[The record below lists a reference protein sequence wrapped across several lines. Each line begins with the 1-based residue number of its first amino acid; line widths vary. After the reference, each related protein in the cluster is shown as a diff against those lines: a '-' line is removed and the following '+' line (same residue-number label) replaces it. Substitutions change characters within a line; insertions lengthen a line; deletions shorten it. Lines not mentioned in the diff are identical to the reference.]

1 MSLNLHSNLD
11 DISSKIDKM
20 DEELKYFSDH
30 VDEVFITPFHCFLY
44 YDVKTAEKDEEM
56 FVEMV
61 NWFIDYILTYKKD
74 RAELERQY
82 IETAAA
88 ITASKGETVEPKTLD
103 LDCFSLIMRPLY
115 KIIKTIEY
123 SDLIEDGLWV
133 KTIDKAFDK
142 DDLVRKLKEVYGY
155 LKEGM
160 SEAILEVIDI
170 REKRIEKNI
179 KDNIDSLRPSCYDK
193 KYARETIVRF
203 RKAYETKEDSP
214 VFEPDEEPEVTDD
227 STSEEDLAA
236 LMAEEDPLVFADG
249 EESEELDDSTSEE
262 EALAALMAEE
272 DPLVFAGGKDSE
284 AVDDSTSEEEAL
296 AALTAEE
303 DLEFADE
310 APPVEDDSPSS
321 SASTAEGE
329 MVGSTGLISEEDL
342 KGIAER
348 PKEIKEIIIRNREK
362 EESIENYEEYLKK
375 IYQGIGFSVQ
385 KENGIRKR
393 YPHEEEKPP
402 ASIKTSKGEFFL
414 IVEKNPEISN
424 QNSYED
430 YCQYIKEQESNI
442 SNINE
447 FIKYLTSH
455 LNEGYQF
462 YYIYITQLIEILS
475 NSEKQKSLPEH
486 YKVDLSISFL
496 FVTKTF
502 TIYVSPKAISDIND
516 GKLVADNLNGIIGA
530 INSDA
535 FEIPYIKSMK
545 IINKELCKDEPL
557 TISGD
562 SENDTTP
569 VEEDI
574 LPGAAPGAD
583 DYTSEDIEASEEDG
597 FTHEDVVAPAE
608 GEDSPSTK
616 DKAVRQRAPRIT
628 VPKSKKEIETIIT
641 YKYSIYKMIVSELI
655 KEEKEISKENFRS
668 VLKNMC
674 DNQPDNVRF
683 KLEFDKNSD
692 EYILVSEEDGEK
704 QTMTISYSG
713 FITSTSAR
721 FKPINDKQ
729 EYEASDRTSKIS
741 LNLRNI
747 APEKVDRNKAI
758 IYTCLTDAKIS
769 VNSKKLVI
777 TRFIRQLLAKY
788 QAKVIILYKTKQ
800 LGVGGGYTVDFNET
814 DENEDITLPLTN
826 RDPREP
832 IEIEVYLKNDKRI
845 TISLEPVAGAK
856 RLKI

>member
-1 MSLNLHSNLD
+1 MTGYLTKAD
-11 DISSKIDKM
+11 P
-20 DEELKYFSDH
+20 EEEGDTVALRIPNAEIASIFQDTVAKYFSDH

-103 LDCFSLIMRPLY
+103 LDCFSLIMRELY

-160 SEAILEVIDI
+160 SEAILEVIEI

-179 KDNIDSLRPSCYDK
+179 KDNIDTLRPSYLEQK
-193 KYARETIVRF
+193 SARETIVRL

-214 VFEPDEEPEVTDD
+214 VFEPDEEPEVT
-227 STSEEDLAA
+227 
-236 LMAEEDPLVFADG
+236 
-249 EESEELDDSTSEE
+249 DDSTSEE

-329 MVGSTGLISEEDL
+329 MVGSTGLITEED
-342 KGIAER
+342 IE
-348 PKEIKEIIIRNREK
+348 EITKPSIIIRRREK
-362 EESIENYEEYLKK
+362 DESIENYEEYLKK

-455 LNEGYQF
+455 LNEGYHF

-475 NSEKQKSLPEH
+475 NSEKEESSSEH
-486 YKVDLSISFL
+486 YKVEISISFL

-516 GKLVADNLNGIIGA
+516 GKLKADNLNGIIGA
-530 INSDA
+530 INSDS

-562 SENDTTP
+562 SEDDTTP

-616 DKAVRQRAPRIT
+616 DKAVRKRAPRIT

-788 QAKVIILYKTKQ
+788 QAKIIILYKTKQ

>member
-1 MSLNLHSNLD
+1 
-11 DISSKIDKM
+11 
-20 DEELKYFSDH
+20 
-30 VDEVFITPFHCFLY
+30 
-44 YDVKTAEKDEEM
+44 
-56 FVEMV
+56 
-61 NWFIDYILTYKKD
+61 
-74 RAELERQY
+74 
-82 IETAAA
+82 
-88 ITASKGETVEPKTLD
+88 
-103 LDCFSLIMRPLY
+103 
-115 KIIKTIEY
+115 
-123 SDLIEDGLWV
+123 
-133 KTIDKAFDK
+133 
-142 DDLVRKLKEVYGY
+142 
-155 LKEGM
+155 
-160 SEAILEVIDI
+160 
-170 REKRIEKNI
+170 
-179 KDNIDSLRPSCYDK
+179 
-193 KYARETIVRF
+193 
-203 RKAYETKEDSP
+203 
-214 VFEPDEEPEVTDD
+214 
-227 STSEEDLAA
+227 
-236 LMAEEDPLVFADG
+236 
-249 EESEELDDSTSEE
+249 
-262 EALAALMAEE
+262 
-272 DPLVFAGGKDSE
+272 
-284 AVDDSTSEEEAL
+284 
-296 AALTAEE
+296 
-303 DLEFADE
+303 
-310 APPVEDDSPSS
+310 
-321 SASTAEGE
+321 
-329 MVGSTGLISEEDL
+329 MVGSTGLISAEDL
-342 KGIAER
+342 TGIAKQ
-348 PKEIKEIIIRNREK
+348 PKEIIIRNRGKDEPI
-362 EESIENYEEYLKK
+362 ESYEEYLKK
-375 IYQGIGFSVQ
+375 IYQGIGFFVQ
-385 KENGIRKR
+385 KENGMRKR
-393 YPHEEEKPP
+393 YPHEEDLFQNGGIITTSEGKF
-402 ASIKTSKGEFFL
+402 SIKVDNNREISDLNSYDEYRQYIETKEA
-414 IVEKNPEISN
+414 EISN
-424 QNSYED
+424 IKDVID
-430 YCQYIKEQESNI
+430 YLK
-442 SNINE
+442 
-447 FIKYLTSH
+447 SH
-455 LNEGYQF
+455 LNEEYPF
-462 YYIYITQLIEILS
+462 YYMYITQLIEILS

-486 YKVDLSISFL
+486 YKVDLSISLL

-502 TIYVSPKAISDIND
+502 TIYVSPDAIKDIND
-516 GKLVADNLNGIIGA
+516 GKLKADNLNGIIGA
-530 INSDA
+530 INSDS

-562 SENDTTP
+562 SEDDTTP

-574 LPGAAPGAD
+574 LPGVAPEAD
-583 DYTSEDIEASEEDG
+583 DYTSEDTEASEEDG

-608 GEDSPSTK
+608 GEDSSSTK
-616 DKAVRQRAPRIT
+616 KDKVVRKRAPRIT

-668 VLKNMC
+668 VLKNLC

-729 EYEASDRTSKIS
+729 EYETSDKTSKIS

-788 QAKVIILYKTKQ
+788 QAKVNIYYKLKQ
-800 LGVGGGYTVDFNET
+800 SGVKAAYGVDFNET

>member
-1 MSLNLHSNLD
+1 MSLDLHSDLD
-11 DISSKIDKM
+11 SISSKIDEM
-20 DEELKYFSDH
+20 DEALKDFSDH
-30 VDEVFITPFHCFLY
+30 VDEVFITPFHYFLY

-56 FVEMV
+56 FVERV

-103 LDCFSLIMRPLY
+103 LDCFSLIMSPLY

-133 KTIDKAFDK
+133 KTIDKTFNK
-142 DDLVRKLKEVYGY
+142 DDLVRNLKEVYGY

-160 SEAILEVIDI
+160 SEARLEIIEI
-170 REKRIEKNI
+170 REKRIENYF
-179 KDNIDSLRPSCYDK
+179 KDNIDLLRPSYIDEK
-193 KYARETIVRF
+193 FARETIVRL

-214 VFEPDEEPEVTDD
+214 VFEPEPEMT
-227 STSEEDLAA
+227 
-236 LMAEEDPLVFADG
+236 
-249 EESEELDDSTSEE
+249 
-262 EALAALMAEE
+262 
-272 DPLVFAGGKDSE
+272 
-284 AVDDSTSEEEAL
+284 DDSTSEEEAL

-342 KGIAER
+342 KGIAKR
-348 PKEIKEIIIRNREK
+348 PKEIKEIIIRNRDK
-362 EESIENYEEYLKK
+362 NESIENYEEYLKK
-375 IYQGIGFSVQ
+375 IYQDIGFSVQ
-385 KENGIRKR
+385 KENGIRKK
-393 YPHEEEKPP
+393 YPHEEDHFKDGDIITTPEGNFR
-402 ASIKTSKGEFFL
+402 IKVDNNREISDLNSYDEYRQYIETKEA
-414 IVEKNPEISN
+414 EISN
-424 QNSYED
+424 IKDVID
-430 YCQYIKEQESNI
+430 YLK
-442 SNINE
+442 
-447 FIKYLTSH
+447 SH
-455 LNEGYQF
+455 LEESDNIF
-462 YYIYITQLIEILS
+462 YGIYIRQLIEILS
-475 NSEKQKSLPEH
+475 NSEKEESSSEH
-486 YKVDLSISFL
+486 YKVEISISFL

-502 TIYVSPKAISDIND
+502 TIYVSPDAIKDIND
-516 GKLVADNLNGIIGA
+516 GKLKADNLNGIIGA
-530 INSDA
+530 INSDS

-562 SENDTTP
+562 SEDDTTP

-616 DKAVRQRAPRIT
+616 KDKVVRKRAPRIT

-668 VLKNMC
+668 VLKNLC

-729 EYEASDRTSKIS
+729 EYEASDKTSKIS

-758 IYTCLTDAKIS
+758 IYTCLTDSKIS
-769 VNSKKLVI
+769 VNSKKIVI

-788 QAKVIILYKTKQ
+788 QAKVNIYYKLKQ
-800 LGVGGGYTVDFNET
+800 SGVKAAYGVDFNET

>member
-1 MSLNLHSNLD
+1 MSLDLHSDLES
-11 DISSKIDKM
+11 ISSKIDKM
-20 DEELKYFSDH
+20 DEALKDFSKDLKRL
-30 VDEVFITPFHCFLY
+30 FIIPSFYCFLY

-56 FVEMV
+56 FVDIV
-61 NWFIDYILTYKKD
+61 NRFIDYILTYKEE
-74 RAELERQY
+74 RAKLEKQY
-82 IETAAA
+82 IDTAVA

-103 LDCFSLIMRPLY
+103 LDCLYVIMIPLY

-133 KTIDKAFDK
+133 KTIDKTFNK
-142 DDLVRKLKEVYGY
+142 DDLVRNLKEVYGY
-155 LKEGM
+155 LKEGI
-160 SEAILEVIDI
+160 SEKLLEII
-170 REKRIEKNI
+170 ERTEKSTEKYI
-179 KDNIDSLRPSCYDK
+179 KDNIDSLRPSDSYRK
-193 KYARETIVRF
+193 TARETIVRL
-203 RKAYETKEDSP
+203 RKAYETAKEDSP
-214 VFEPDEEPEVTDD
+214 VFEPEP
-227 STSEEDLAA
+227 
-236 LMAEEDPLVFADG
+236 
-249 EESEELDDSTSEE
+249 
-262 EALAALMAEE
+262 
-272 DPLVFAGGKDSE
+272 E

-296 AALTAEE
+296 AALTAEEDLEFADEDLLSDLEGEE

-329 MVGSTGLISEEDL
+329 MVGSTGLISAEDL
-342 KGIAER
+342 TGIAKQ
-348 PKEIKEIIIRNREK
+348 PKEIIIRNRGKDEPI
-362 EESIENYEEYLKK
+362 ESYEEYLKK
-375 IYQGIGFSVQ
+375 IYQGIGFFVQ
-385 KENGIRKR
+385 KENGMRKR
-393 YPHEEEKPP
+393 YPHEEDLFQNGGIITTSEGKF
-402 ASIKTSKGEFFL
+402 SIKVDNNREISDLNSYDEYRQYIETKEA
-414 IVEKNPEISN
+414 EISN
-424 QNSYED
+424 IKDVID
-430 YCQYIKEQESNI
+430 YLK
-442 SNINE
+442 
-447 FIKYLTSH
+447 SH
-455 LNEGYQF
+455 LNEEYPF
-462 YYIYITQLIEILS
+462 YYMYITQLIEILS

-486 YKVDLSISFL
+486 YKVDLSISLL

-502 TIYVSPKAISDIND
+502 TIYVSPDAIKDIND
-516 GKLVADNLNGIIGA
+516 GKLKADNLNGIIGA
-530 INSDA
+530 INSDS

-562 SENDTTP
+562 SEDDTTP

-574 LPGAAPGAD
+574 LPGVAPEAD
-583 DYTSEDIEASEEDG
+583 DYTSEDTEASEEDG

-608 GEDSPSTK
+608 GEDSSSTK
-616 DKAVRQRAPRIT
+616 KDKVVRKRAPRIT

-668 VLKNMC
+668 VLKNLC

-729 EYEASDRTSKIS
+729 EYETSDKTSKIS

-788 QAKVIILYKTKQ
+788 QAKVNIYYKLKQ
-800 LGVGGGYTVDFNET
+800 SGVKAAYGVDFNET

>member
-103 LDCFSLIMRPLY
+103 LDCFSLIMRELY

-160 SEAILEVIDI
+160 SEAILEVIEI

-179 KDNIDSLRPSCYDK
+179 KDNIDTLRPSYLEQK
-193 KYARETIVRF
+193 SARETIVRL

-227 STSEEDLAA
+227 STSEE
-236 LMAEEDPLVFADG
+236 
-249 EESEELDDSTSEE
+249 

-272 DPLVFAGGKDSE
+272 DPLVFASGEDSE

-329 MVGSTGLISEEDL
+329 MVGSTGLITEED
-342 KGIAER
+342 IE
-348 PKEIKEIIIRNREK
+348 EITKPSIIIRRREK
-362 EESIENYEEYLKK
+362 DESIENYEEYLKK

-455 LNEGYQF
+455 LNEGYPF

-475 NSEKQKSLPEH
+475 NSEKEESSSEH
-486 YKVDLSISFL
+486 YKVEISISFL

-516 GKLVADNLNGIIGA
+516 GKLKADNLNGIIGA
-530 INSDA
+530 INSDS

-562 SENDTTP
+562 SEDDTTP

-608 GEDSPSTK
+608 GEDSSSTK
-616 DKAVRQRAPRIT
+616 KGKVVRKRAPRIT

-788 QAKVIILYKTKQ
+788 QAKIIILYKTKQ